1 MVKLIFI
8 AMSLSLAS
16 CTSLS
21 TSKVIASEP
30 ALLQDDE
37 QAMINEPVN
46 NNKPV
51 ICYEPPEYD
60 NPPELPDTGV
70 RRETPIDVV
79 PKELFIERLEAS
91 PLWEKVSYSNHFER
105 EFLLEKVNGFL
116 QIKGDGSF
124 SKSEKITNIAYF
136 PLDID
141 ERNKYGHQLLDQEK
155 FAMTEIIDLVINDHQ
170 KAAAIL
176 DQLYQQY
183 SVKVK
188 NNDVLSDGK
197 TLHSYVRYN
206 GILFELWGLSRNT
219 HPLEVCNFNMLTTL
233 TIN

>member
-21 TSKVIASEP
+21 TSKVMASEP

-37 QAMINEPVN
+37 QAVINKPVN
-46 NNKPV
+46 NKKPV
-51 ICYEPPEYD
+51 RCYEPSEYD
-60 NPPELPDTGV
+60 IKPELPDTGV

-91 PLWEKVSYSNHFER
+91 PLWEKISYSNHFER
-105 EFLLEKVNGFL
+105 DFLLSEINGFL
-116 QIKGDGSF
+116 KIKGDGSF
-124 SKSEKITNIAYF
+124 SKSEKITKVTYS
-136 PLDID
+136 PLNVNK
-141 ERNKYGHQLLDQEK
+141 RKKYGHQLLDQEK
-155 FAMTEIIDLVINDHQ
+155 FGMTATVNLVINDHE

-176 DQLYQQY
+176 DQLYQKY
-183 SVKVK
+183 SVKVE
-188 NNDVLSDGK
+188 NNDVLSDGE

-206 GILFELWGLSRNT
+206 DILFEIWGINRTN
-219 HPLEVCNFNMLTTL
+219 HPIKECKFSFL
-233 TIN
+233 TILSIS

>member
-1 MVKLIFI
+1 M
-8 AMSLSLAS
+8 
-16 CTSLS
+16 
-21 TSKVIASEP
+21 ASEP
-30 ALLQDDE
+30 ALLQDDK
-37 QAMINEPVN
+37 QAIINEPVN
-46 NNKPV
+46 NKKTV
-51 ICYEPPEYD
+51 RCYEPPEYD

-116 QIKGDGSF
+116 QVRSSSTHVK
-124 SKSEKITNIAYF
+124 KVTYT
-136 PLDID
+136 PLDVNK
-141 ERNKYGHQLLDQEK
+141 RNKYGHQLLDQEK
-155 FAMTEIIDLVINDHQ
+155 SAMTEIINIVIDDHD

-183 SVKVK
+183 IIKVK
-188 NNDVLSDGK
+188 NNEVLSDGE

-206 GILFELWGLSRNT
+206 GKLFELWGLSRNT

>member
-1 MVKLIFI
+1 
-8 AMSLSLAS
+8 MSLSLAS

-141 ERNKYGHQLLDQEK
+141 ERNKYGHQLLDQEN
-155 FAMTEIIDLVINDHQ
+155 FAMTEIIDLVIDDHD

-183 SVKVK
+183 MAKVRS
-188 NNDVLSDGK
+188 NEMLSDNETIHTYIRHDG
-197 TLHSYVRYN
+197 V
-206 GILFELWGLSRNT
+206 LFELWGANRT
-219 HPLEVCNFNMLTTL
+219 KYDIAECNLKMLMTL
-233 TIN
+233 TIS

>member
-1 MVKLIFI
+1 M
-8 AMSLSLAS
+8 
-16 CTSLS
+16 
-21 TSKVIASEP
+21 ASEP

-37 QAMINEPVN
+37 QAIISEPV
-46 NNKPV
+46 KSDKSV

>member
-1 MVKLIFI
+1 
-8 AMSLSLAS
+8 MSLSLAS

>member
-1 MVKLIFI
+1 MIKLIFI

-16 CTSLS
+16 CTTAS
-21 TSKVIASEP
+21 TSEVMVSEP

-37 QAMINEPVN
+37 QAIINEPVN
-46 NNKPV
+46 NKKPV

-79 PKELFIERLEAS
+79 PKELFIGRFKAS
-91 PLWEKVSYSNHFER
+91 PLWEQTER
-105 EFLLEKVNGFL
+105 KDEDRSSFRLSALNGFL
-116 QIKGDGSF
+116 QVRSSPTHVK
-124 SKSEKITNIAYF
+124 KVTYT
-136 PLDID
+136 PLDVSK
-141 ERNKYGHQLLDQEK
+141 RNKDGHQLLDQEK
-155 FAMTEIIDLVINDHQ
+155 SAMTEIIDLVINDHQ

-188 NNDVLSDGK
+188 NNDVLNDGE

-233 TIN
+233 TVS

>member
-1 MVKLIFI
+1 M
-8 AMSLSLAS
+8 
-16 CTSLS
+16 
-21 TSKVIASEP
+21 
-30 ALLQDDE
+30 
-37 QAMINEPVN
+37 
-46 NNKPV
+46 
-51 ICYEPPEYD
+51 
-60 NPPELPDTGV
+60 

-197 TLHSYVRYN
+197 TLIA
-206 GILFELWGLSRNT
+206 ILAITAYCLSCG
-219 HPLEVCNFNMLTTL
+219 V
-233 TIN
+233 